1 MPPFRSH
8 PISCDRGWEWHLSS
22 FGMMGHPLFS
32 RCLLALCWLISA
44 GGVTLF
50 AAEREV
56 SGVYQGHAPAAD
68 AAKRV
73 FTLNLAPDGGAT
85 LTTLYIG
92 KNDVNQQGHWTQNGT
107 QVVLTFEPM
116 GNNKPPRPITF
127 RHHGHELSP
136 IHWDPSEWGRSGPP
150 ILHRSRTVQ
159 GGV

>member
-1 MPPFRSH
+1 MPPFRSP

-22 FGMMGHPLFS
+22 FGMIGNPLIS
-32 RCLLALCWLISA
+32 RCLLALCWFISA

-56 SGVYQGHAPAAD
+56 PGLYQGHAPAAD

-92 KNDVNQQGHWTQNGT
+92 KHTT
-107 QVVLTFEPM
+107 
-116 GNNKPPRPITF
+116 RASRAI
-127 RHHGHELSP
+127 
-136 IHWDPSEWGRSGPP
+136 GRKTAARWCLRLNRWATISLPGP
-150 ILHRSRTVQ
+150 
-159 GGV
+159 

>member
-1 MPPFRSH
+1 M
-8 PISCDRGWEWHLSS
+8 IGL
-22 FGMMGHPLFS
+22 PLFS

-56 SGVYQGHAPAAD
+56 AGVYQGH
-68 AAKRV
+68 AKRV
-73 FTLNLAPDGGAT
+73 FTLNLASDGGAV

-92 KNDVNQQGHWTQNGT
+92 KNDANQEGHWTQNGS
-107 QVVLTFEPM
+107 QVVLTFDAM

-127 RHHGHELSP
+127 RHHGHELRA
-136 IHWDPSEWGRSGPP
+136 IHWDSSEWGRYGPP
-150 ILHRSRTVQ
+150 VLHRSRPIQ

>member
-1 MPPFRSH
+1 
-8 PISCDRGWEWHLSS
+8 
-22 FGMMGHPLFS
+22 MMGHPLLS